1 MFLLFQN
8 SLYITT
14 IVLQKIYIGI
24 LGGRFEKYKHYKT
37 VTFISIF
44 NEKDICFKR

>member
-8 SLYITT
+8 LLYITT
-14 IVLQKIYIGI
+14 LLLQKIYIGI

-37 VTFISIF
+37 VTFILIF
-44 NEKDICFKR
+44 KEKDICFKK